1 MDAKVAVR
9 MTKNPFLNA
18 LAASAYITVLVSA
31 LSNASKMNIPEDGFI
46 IPIAM
51 LSLFVFSA
59 AVMGYLF
66 VYQPLCL
73 FFENR
78 HEEAVRLFLL
88 TVASFAGIT
97 VAIVAVWLLL
107 SAVL

>member
-1 MDAKVAVR
+1 MS
-9 MTKNPFLNA
+9 KNPFVNA
-18 LAASAYITVLVSA
+18 LAASAYIIALVS
-31 LSNASKMNIPEDGFI
+31 SIWSMPQGSIPENSFI
-46 IPIAM
+46 GPITM
-51 LSLFVFSA
+51 LSLFVLSA

-73 FFENR
+73 FFEGKQQ
-78 HEEAVRLFLL
+78 EAVRLFLL

-97 VAIVAVWLLL
+97 LAVVALWLAL